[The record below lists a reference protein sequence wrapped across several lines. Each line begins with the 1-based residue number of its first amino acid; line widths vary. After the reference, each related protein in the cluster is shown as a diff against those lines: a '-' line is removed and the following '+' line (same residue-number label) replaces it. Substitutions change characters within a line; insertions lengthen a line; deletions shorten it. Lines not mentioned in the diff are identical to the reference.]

1 MTKTYHFNMKD
12 KNMNTIILRFCRCI
26 SPCLFALMLIPM
38 VFLFSSLS
46 VVSAEQALTGSQIL
60 KQVDE
65 NLQPGNLEMY
75 RKIINIEPDGKKK
88 EFVLWFLKKDMDKI
102 VTLFVSPASEEG
114 RATLRLGDNMWLY
127 IPNVGKPIRI
137 TSMQSV
143 VGGVFNNADIM
154 RLDYHV
160 EYDVADLTEDQDQHL
175 LDLKAKTGSVA
186 YDRLKMWVLKKELVP
201 TKIECYAAT
210 GMLIKTLHFKDIKDI
225 GDGVVRPAVME
236 TDSPLYRGYTSIMIS
251 ANLKKRDLPD
261 EVFTLNYLP
270 RVKDL
275 R

>member
-1 MTKTYHFNMKD
+1 MPKR
-12 KNMNTIILRFCRCI
+12 LLAVCG
-26 SPCLFALMLIPM
+26 LLVVLMMPTLAA
-38 VFLFSSLS
+38 SQS
-46 VVSAEQALTGSQIL
+46 LTGDQIL
-60 KQVDE
+60 EAVDR
-65 NLQPGNLEMY
+65 NLQPGDLEMY
-75 RKIINIEPDGKKK
+75 RKIINIEPDGRKK
-88 EFVLWFLKKDMDKI
+88 EFVLWFLKKDRDKV

-154 RLDYHV
+154 RLDYGV
-160 EYDVADLTEDQDQHL
+160 EYDVAALSEDQGQHL
-175 LDLKAKTGSVA
+175 LDLKAKSGAVA
-186 YDRLKMWVLKKELVP
+186 YDRLKMWVLKDDLVP
-201 TKIECYAAT
+201 TRIDCYAAT

-236 TDSPLYRGYTSIMIS
+236 TDSPLYKGYQSIMVS
-251 ANLKKRDLPD
+251 ANLKKRELSA

>member
-1 MTKTYHFNMKD
+1 MKHISITSIALVLC
-12 KNMNTIILRFCRCI
+12 MLPPTVWAEALSGSEIL
-26 SPCLFALMLIPM
+26 A
-38 VFLFSSLS
+38 
-46 VVSAEQALTGSQIL
+46 
-60 KQVDE
+60 QVDR
-65 NLQPGNLEMY
+65 NLQPNDLEMY
-75 RKIINIEPDGKKK
+75 RKIINIEPDGNRK
-88 EFVLWFLKKDMDKI
+88 EFVLWFLKKDRDKI
-102 VTLFVSPASEEG
+102 VTLFVSPASEAG

-154 RLDYHV
+154 RLDYSV
-160 EYDVADLTEDQDQHL
+160 EYDVISMLEDQGQYL
-175 LDLKAKTGSVA
+175 LELKAKSGAVA

-201 TKIECYAAT
+201 TRIDCFAAT
-210 GMLIKTLHFKDIKDI
+210 GMLIKTLHFKEIKDI

-236 TDSPLYRGYTSIMIS
+236 TDSPLYKGYRSVMIS
-251 ANLKKRDLPD
+251 ANLKKRSLTD

>member
-1 MTKTYHFNMKD
+1 MKS
-12 KNMNTIILRFCRCI
+12 K
-26 SPCLFALMLIPM
+26 AA
-38 VFLFSSLS
+38 
-46 VVSAEQALTGSQIL
+46 VSALCMLLSMLAPAAGTAQPLSGAQIL
-60 KQVDE
+60 EQVDR
-65 NLQPGNLEMY
+65 NLQPGDLEMY
-75 RKIINIEPDGKKK
+75 RKIINIEPDGDKK
-88 EFVLWFLKKDMDKI
+88 EFVLWFLKKDRDKV
-102 VTLFVSPASEEG
+102 VTLFVAPASEEG

-154 RLDYHV
+154 RLDYGV
-160 EYDVADLTEDQDQHL
+160 EYDVAALSEDQGQYL
-175 LDLKAKTGSVA
+175 LELKAKSGAVA

-201 TKIECYAAT
+201 TRINCYAAT
-210 GMLIKTLHFKDIKDI
+210 GMLIKTLHFKEIKDI

-236 TDSPLYRGYTSIMIS
+236 TDSPLYKGYRSIMIS
-251 ANLKKRDLPD
+251 ANLKKRSLPD
-261 EVFTLNYLP
+261 EVFTLNYLS

>member
-1 MTKTYHFNMKD
+1 MFNRQERKLTPMKA
-12 KNMNTIILRFCRCI
+12 R
-26 SPCLFALMLIPM
+26 ALALALLLLPALGL
-38 VFLFSSLS
+38 VW
-46 VVSAEQALTGSQIL
+46 ATPARALTGQEIL
-60 KQVDE
+60 QQVDT
-65 NLQPGNLEMY
+65 NLQPGDLEMY
-75 RKIINIEPDGKKK
+75 RKIINIEPSGAKK
-88 EFVLWFLKKDMDKI
+88 EFVLWFLKKDKDKV

-114 RATLRLGDNMWLY
+114 RATLRLGDNMWLF

-154 RLDYHV
+154 RLDYAV
-160 EYDVADLTEDQDQHL
+160 EYDVTSLGEDQGQHL
-175 LDLKAKTGSVA
+175 LDLKAKTGAVA

-201 TKIECYAAT
+201 SKIECYAAT
-210 GMLIKTLHFKDIKDI
+210 GMLIKTLHFKEVKDI
-225 GDGVVRPAVME
+225 GDGAVRPAVTD
-236 TDSPLYRGYTSIMIS
+236 TDSPLYKGYQSIMIS
-251 ANLKKRDLPD
+251 AKLKKRSLPD